1 LIKNSSELKTFTRRA
16 RQLFF
21 LPVGLMPR
29 AWNLIKQDLDPV
41 IRNKPPVSRY
51 IAYGGRNWFPDENS
65 KSLFDP
71 AWTNQFE
78 YDDDDTNN
86 NYSEAYNS
94 RMKKSTVGPIQICIK
109 L

>member
-1 LIKNSSELKTFTRRA
+1 
-16 RQLFF
+16 
-21 LPVGLMPR
+21 MPR

-94 RMKKSTVGPIQICIK
+94 RMKKIYGGDHPNLYKAIAGTVEVIRP
-109 L
+109 LFLEL